1 MTQNTL
7 RFSAIDTW
15 FFRDSHPFEGS
26 AELQSM
32 FPPPMRTLSGA
43 VRSWIG
49 NQEGVDW
56 NDFKSNFNNPLR
68 VIIGSS
74 EEGDLGQ
81 LSFQGVWLLK
91 GDKRLYPVPIHLLKK
106 EYENVLYPLQLSE
119 QGIYCDL
126 GNSIRL
132 AELSSDEA
140 QGAKPMEDTWVDAQT
155 LGVILQGEI
164 PTYDEQHFVTL
175 NQLVKQESR
184 VGIARNN
191 KKRAVETGLLYQ
203 TQQIRPKADVSVE
216 IDIQGL
222 PESCQQSDNIL
233 LRLGGEGRTATVT
246 HSQPTQLPAPKVNTK
261 DVRGVV
267 LYLLSPLQLK
277 DHRQMLPGFELID
290 TQQPNHWQGEIH
302 GIALILNGAITGK
315 SIRDGGWNLAEGK
328 PRISMSLIPAGSLFF
343 CQVKEGDIQKAVNA
357 LHGKQIGE
365 KQNYGYG
372 HLAVGLWQ

>member
-1 MTQNTL
+1 
-7 RFSAIDTW
+7 
-15 FFRDSHPFEGS
+15 
-26 AELQSM
+26 
-32 FPPPMRTLSGA
+32 MRTLSGA